1 MALKNDRE
9 RAIANLQQLIRIP
22 TISRLDEAETDW
34 AAFKRFRREFASL
47 YPLIHEKLTLEP
59 VDTHS
64 MLFKWEGQEPGDPA
78 VLMAHYD
85 VVAATDEGWEHPP
98 FAAEIVTEPDGSQ
111 TLWGRGT
118 LDDKGSLV
126 CAAEAVEAALRE
138 GFQPR
143 HDVYLS
149 FGHNEEVAGTGAMR
163 AVDLFQTRKIR
174 PRLVLDEGGA
184 VVEGIFPGV
193 TKPIA
198 VVGVSEKGIMSLRLS
213 VNQPGGHASAP
224 PREAA
229 TIRLARAL
237 VRLNKKPFRKSFV
250 PTNLE
255 MIRTVGN
262 HARQPLKWVFTNQWL
277 TRRPLLWLFGRLT
290 DETRAMV
297 RTTQVASQLRGAQ
310 AANAIPETAEAI
322 VNIRIA
328 IDSSTAQ
335 AIDHVRKAI
344 RDPGVQIEAIHPTEP
359 SPASPTSGPAW
370 ELVKAAISETYRDAI
385 VTPYVMLGAS
395 DSRHF
400 ARVSDFVYRF
410 SPFEMS
416 TEERGTLHAM
426 NERIRVETF
435 LRGIEFYR
443 KVIAAL

>member
-1 MALKNDRE
+1 MASKSARE
-9 RAIANLQQLIRIP
+9 RAIANLQELVRIP
-22 TISRLDEAETDW
+22 TISRLDESETDW
-34 AAFKRFRREFASL
+34 AAFEKFRKEFANL
-47 YPLIHEKLTLEP
+47 YPLIHQKLSLEP

-64 MLFKWEGQEPGDPA
+64 MLFKWKGKEPGDPA

-98 FAAEIVTEPDGSQ
+98 FAGDIVTGSDGVK

-126 CAAEAVEAALRE
+126 CVAEAVEAALTE
-138 GFQPR
+138 GFQPK
-143 HDVYLS
+143 HDLYLS
-149 FGHNEEVAGTGAMR
+149 FGHNEEVAGTGAIR
-163 AVDLFQTRKIR
+163 AVDLLEARKIR

-193 TKPIA
+193 AGPIA

-213 VNQPGGHASAP
+213 VNQPGGHASTP
-224 PREAA
+224 PKEAA
-229 TIRLARAL
+229 TIRLAKAL
-237 VRLNKKPFRKSFV
+237 VRLNRKPFRKSFV

-255 MIRTVGN
+255 MIRIVGS
-262 HARQPLKWVFTNQWL
+262 HARQPLRWVFTNQWL
-277 TRRPLLWLFGRLT
+277 TRWPLLWLFGRLSN
-290 DETRAMV
+290 ETRAMV
-297 RTTQVASQLRGAQ
+297 RTTQVASQLSGAQ

-322 VNIRIA
+322 INIRIA
-328 IDSSTAQ
+328 IDSSTREALE
-335 AIDHVRKAI
+335 HVRKAI
-344 RDPGVQIEAIHPTEP
+344 RDPGVQIEAIYPTEP

-370 ELVKAAISETYRDAI
+370 ELISQAISGAYGQAI

-400 ARVSDFVYRF
+400 TRISDFVYRF

-416 TEERGTLHAM
+416 TEERGTLHAV
-426 NERIRVETF
+426 NERIQIETF
-435 LRGIEFYR
+435 LKGIEFYR